1 MSINP
6 NHGCP
11 QKEKANMHE
20 HRRKTFM
27 EKIAGGVAIFP
38 SALQAMRTHSTEYR
52 YRQDANFYYLTGF
65 EEPEA
70 VCVIAP
76 DHPEHQYVLFVR
88 PRTPEQEVWTG
99 KRAGVEG
106 AKERFGAD
114 EAYPIEEFDEK
125 ISEYIGTSERLY
137 YGFGADDVFNQK
149 IIELLK
155 GYRRHRLRE
164 GTGPTTLIDP
174 TDLLAGMRLVKDET
188 ELGRIRKAVDI
199 SVEAHMAAMQTVRPG
214 IYEYELESL
223 IDSIYRKNG
232 GTGPAF
238 LTIVAK
244 GANATTLHYTTN
256 DCQIEDGDLVLID
269 AGCEYQYYCGDIT
282 RTFPANGK
290 FTDPQRAIYQSVLD
304 VQCEIIE
311 SIRPGVSIGDPAQ
324 KAVEMLTEAMLALGL
339 LVGEKEKIIEEQEYR
354 KFYMHS
360 VGHMLGVEVHDVAK
374 TRDGEEHKTFQ
385 PGMVMTVEP
394 GLYIDPDSENI
405 PPEYSGIGVR
415 IEDNILVTESGCEV
429 LTAAVPKTIDEIE
442 KLIA

>member
-1 MSINP
+1 MY
-6 NHGCP
+6 
-11 QKEKANMHE
+11 ED
-20 HRRKTFM
+20 RRKAFM
-27 EKIAGGVAIFP
+27 EEIAGGVAIFP

-88 PRTPEQEVWTG
+88 PRAPELEVWTG
-99 KRAGVEG
+99 KRTGVEG

-114 EAYPIEEFDEK
+114 EAYPIEEFDDK

-137 YGFGADDVFNQK
+137 YGFGADDAFNQK

-155 GYRRHRLRE
+155 GFRRHRLRE
-164 GTGPTTLIDP
+164 GTGPTTLVDP
-174 TDLLAGMRLVKDET
+174 TDLLADMRLVKDEA

-199 SVEAHMAAMQTVRPG
+199 SVEAHRAAMQAVRPG
-214 IYEYELESL
+214 MYEYELESL

-238 LTIVAK
+238 LTIVAR
-244 GANATTLHYTTN
+244 GENATTLHYTTN
-256 DCQIEDGDLVLID
+256 DCEISDGDLVLID
-269 AGCEYQYYCGDIT
+269 AGCEFHYYCGDIT

-290 FTDPQRAIYQSVLD
+290 FTDTQRAIYQSVLD
-304 VQCEIIE
+304 AQCEIIE
-311 SIRPGVSIGDPAQ
+311 SIRPGVSIGDPSQ
-324 KAVEMLTEAMLALGL
+324 KAVEMLTEAMLELGL
-339 LVGEKEKIIEEQEYR
+339 LDGEKEKIIEEQEYR

-360 VGHMLGVEVHDVAK
+360 VGHMLGVEVHDVTK
-374 TRDGEEHKTFQ
+374 IREGEEYKTFQ

-394 GLYIDPDSENI
+394 GLYIDPNSENV
-405 PPEYSGIGVR
+405 PPEYLGIGVR

-429 LTAAVPKTIDEIE
+429 LTAGVPKTIDEIE
-442 KLIA
+442 TLMA

>member
-1 MSINP
+1 
-6 NHGCP
+6 
-11 QKEKANMHE
+11 MHE
-20 HRRKTFM
+20 NRRKALM
-27 EKIAGGVAIFP
+27 EKIVGGVAIFP
-38 SALQAMRTHSTEYR
+38 SSVQAMRTHSTEYR

-76 DHPEHQYVLFVR
+76 DHPEHRYILFVR
-88 PRTPEQEVWTG
+88 PRAPEQEVWTG

-106 AKERFGAD
+106 AKEIFGAD

-125 ISEYIGTSERLY
+125 ISEYIGKAEKLY
-137 YGFGADDVFNQK
+137 YGFGADEAFNQK

-164 GTGPTTLIDP
+164 GTGLTTLIDP
-174 TDLLAGMRLVKDET
+174 TDLLAEMRLTKDET
-188 ELGRIRKAVDI
+188 ELKQIRRAVEI
-199 SVEAHMAAMQTVRPG
+199 SVEAHMAAMQAVRPSM
-214 IYEYELESL
+214 YEYELESL

-232 GTGPAF
+232 GMGPAF

-256 DCQIEDGDLVLID
+256 DCQIGDGDLVLID
-269 AGCEYQYYCGDIT
+269 AGCEFQYYCGDIT

-290 FTDPQRAIYQSVLD
+290 FTEAQRAIYQAVLD
-304 VQCEIIE
+304 AQCEIIE
-311 SIRPGVSIGDPAQ
+311 TIRPGVSIGDPAQ
-324 KAVEMLTEAMLALGL
+324 KAVEMLTEAMLKLGL
-339 LVGEKEKIIEEQEYR
+339 LVGEKETIIEKQEYR

-374 TRDGEEHKTFQ
+374 TREREEYKTFQ

-394 GLYIDPDSENI
+394 GLYIDLDSENV
-405 PPEYSGIGVR
+405 PPEYLGIGVR

-429 LTAAVPKTIDEIE
+429 LTAAVPKTIEDIE
-442 KLIA
+442 KLMA

>member
-1 MSINP
+1 
-6 NHGCP
+6 
-11 QKEKANMHE
+11 MHE
-20 HRRKTFM
+20 NIRKAFM
-27 EKIAGGVAIFP
+27 KKITGGVAIFP

-76 DHPEHQYVLFVR
+76 DHPEHQYILFVR
-88 PRTPEQEVWTG
+88 PRVPEQEVWTG
-99 KRAGVEG
+99 KRAGVDG
-106 AKERFGAD
+106 AKEHFGAD

-137 YGFGADDVFNQK
+137 YGFGEDEAFNWK

-155 GYRRHRLRE
+155 GYRRQRMRE

-174 TDLLAGMRLVKDET
+174 TDILAEMRLVKDET
-188 ELGRIRKAVDI
+188 ELGRIRAAVDI
-199 SVEAHMAAMQTVRPG
+199 SVEAHIAAMQAVHPG
-214 IYEYELESL
+214 MYEYELESL

-238 LTIVAK
+238 LTIVAN

-256 DCQIEDGDLVLID
+256 NCLIEDGDLVLID

-290 FTDPQRAIYQSVLD
+290 FTDAQRAVYQSVLD

-324 KAVEMLTEAMLALGL
+324 KAVEMLTEAMIELGL

-360 VGHMLGVEVHDVAK
+360 VGHMLGVEVHDVTK
-374 TRDGEEHKTFQ
+374 TRDGEEYRTFQ

-394 GLYIDPDSENI
+394 GLYIDPDSENV
-405 PPEYSGIGVR
+405 PTEYLGIGVR

-429 LTAAVPKTIDEIE
+429 LTAGVPKTPDEIE
-442 KLIA
+442 NLMA

>member
-1 MSINP
+1 MYES
-6 NHGCP
+6 
-11 QKEKANMHE
+11 
-20 HRRKTFM
+20 RRKVFM
-27 EKIAGGVAIFP
+27 EKIAGSIAIFP

-65 EEPEA
+65 EEPES

-76 DHPEHQYVLFVR
+76 DHPEHQYILFVR
-88 PRTPEQEVWTG
+88 PRAPEQEVWTG

-106 AKERFGAD
+106 AKEHFGAD

-125 ISEYIGTSERLY
+125 ISEYIGTAERLY
-137 YGFGADDVFNQK
+137 YGFGADEAFNQK
-149 IIELLK
+149 IIQLLK
-155 GYRRHRLRE
+155 GYRRHRMRE
-164 GTGPTTLIDP
+164 GTGPTILIDP
-174 TDLLAGMRLVKDET
+174 TDLLAEMRLIKDET
-188 ELGRIRKAVDI
+188 ELGRIRRAVGI
-199 SVEAHMAAMQTVRPG
+199 SVEAHIAAMQAVCPDM
-214 IYEYELESL
+214 YEYELESL

-244 GANATTLHYTTN
+244 GSNATTLHYTTN
-256 DCQIEDGDLVLID
+256 DCLIEDGDLVLID

-290 FTDPQRAIYQSVLD
+290 FTAAQRAVYQSVLD
-304 VQCEIIE
+304 AQCEIIE

-324 KAVEMLTEAMLALGL
+324 KAVEMLTEAMLELGL
-339 LVGEKEKIIEEQEYR
+339 LVGEKEKLIEEQEYR

-374 TRDGEEHKTFQ
+374 TREGEEYKTFQ

-394 GLYIDPDSENI
+394 GLYIDPNSENV
-405 PPEYSGIGVR
+405 PPEYLGIGVR

-429 LTAAVPKTIDEIE
+429 LTRAVPKTIDEIE
-442 KLIA
+442 KLMA

>member
-1 MSINP
+1 
-6 NHGCP
+6 
-11 QKEKANMHE
+11 
-20 HRRKTFM
+20 M

-65 EEPEA
+65 EEPES

-76 DHPEHQYVLFVR
+76 DHPEHQYILFVR
-88 PRTPEQEVWTG
+88 PRVPEQEVWTG
-99 KRAGVEG
+99 KRAGVDG

-114 EAYPIEEFDEK
+114 EAYPIEEFDDK
-125 ISEYIGTSERLY
+125 ISEYIGTSERVY
-137 YGFGADDVFNQK
+137 YGFGADEAFNQK

-155 GYRRHRLRE
+155 GYRRHRMRE
-164 GTGPTTLIDP
+164 GTGLTTLIDP
-174 TDLLAGMRLVKDET
+174 TDILAEMRLVKDEE

-199 SVEAHMAAMQTVRPG
+199 SVEAHTAAIQAVRPG
-214 IYEYELESL
+214 IYEYELDSL

-290 FTDPQRAIYQSVLD
+290 FTKAQRAIYQAVLD

-311 SIRPGVSIGDPAQ
+311 SIRPGVSIGDPVQ
-324 KAVEMLTEAMLALGL
+324 KAVGMLTEAMLKLGL
-339 LVGEKEKIIEEQEYR
+339 LVGEKEQIIEEQEYR

-360 VGHMLGVEVHDVAK
+360 VGHMLGVEVHDVTK
-374 TRDGEEHKTFQ
+374 TREGEEYKTFQ

-394 GLYIDPDSENI
+394 GLYVDPDSENV
-405 PPEYSGIGVR
+405 PPEYLGIGVR

-442 KLIA
+442 TLMA

>member
-1 MSINP
+1 
-6 NHGCP
+6 
-11 QKEKANMHE
+11 MHE
-20 HRRKTFM
+20 NKRNAFM
-27 EKIAGGVAIFP
+27 KKIAGGVAIFP

-88 PRTPEQEVWTG
+88 PRVPEQEVWTG
-99 KRAGVEG
+99 KRAGVDG

-114 EAYPIEEFDEK
+114 EAYPIEEFDDK
-125 ISEYIGTSERLY
+125 ISEYIGTSERVY
-137 YGFGADDVFNQK
+137 YGFGADEAFNQK

-155 GYRRHRLRE
+155 GYRRHRMRE
-164 GTGPTTLIDP
+164 GTGLTTLIDP
-174 TDLLAGMRLVKDET
+174 TDILAEMRLVKDEA
-188 ELGRIRKAVDI
+188 ELERIRKAVDI
-199 SVEAHMAAMQTVRPG
+199 SIEAHTAAMQAVRPG
-214 IYEYELESL
+214 TYEYELESL

-290 FTDPQRAIYQSVLD
+290 FTEAQRAIYQAVLN

-311 SIRPGVSIGDPAQ
+311 SIRPGVSIGDPVQ
-324 KAVEMLTEAMLALGL
+324 KAVEMLTEAMLGLGL
-339 LVGEKEKIIEEQEYR
+339 LVGEKEKIIEEKEYR

-360 VGHMLGVEVHDVAK
+360 VGHMLGVEVHDVTK
-374 TRDGEEHKTFQ
+374 TREGEEYKTFQ

-394 GLYIDPDSENI
+394 GLYIDPDSENV
-405 PPEYSGIGVR
+405 PPEYLGIGVR

-429 LTAAVPKTIDEIE
+429 LTAAVPKTIDDIE
-442 KLIA
+442 TLMA

>member
-1 MSINP
+1 
-6 NHGCP
+6 
-11 QKEKANMHE
+11 MHE
-20 HRRKTFM
+20 HRRKAFM
-27 EKIAGGVAIFP
+27 EKIVGGVAIFP
-38 SALQAMRTHSTEYR
+38 SALPAMHTHSTEYR

-88 PRTPEQEVWTG
+88 PRAPEQEVWTG

-137 YGFGADDVFNQK
+137 YGFGADEAFNQK

-174 TDLLAGMRLVKDET
+174 TDLLAEMRLIKDEA
-188 ELGRIRKAVDI
+188 ELGWIRKAVNI
-199 SVEAHMAAMQTVRPG
+199 SVEAHTAAMRAVRPG
-214 IYEYELESL
+214 MYEYELESL

-244 GANATTLHYTTN
+244 GTNATTLHYTAN
-256 DCQIEDGDLVLID
+256 DCQIGDGDLVLID

-290 FTDPQRAIYQSVLD
+290 FTDTQRAVYQSVLD

-311 SIRPGVSIGDPAQ
+311 SISPGVSIGDPIQ
-324 KAVEMLTEAMLALGL
+324 KAVEMLTEAMLELGL
-339 LVGEKEKIIEEQEYR
+339 LVGEKEKVIEEQEYR

-374 TRDGEEHKTFQ
+374 TREGEGYKTFQ

-394 GLYIDPDSENI
+394 GLYIDPDSENV
-405 PPEYSGIGVR
+405 PPEYLGIGVR

-442 KLIA
+442 KLMA

>member
-1 MSINP
+1 
-6 NHGCP
+6 
-11 QKEKANMHE
+11 MHE
-20 HRRKTFM
+20 HRRKAFM
-27 EKIAGGVAIFP
+27 GKIAGGVAIFP

-88 PRTPEQEVWTG
+88 PRAPEQEVWTG

-125 ISEYIGTSERLY
+125 ISEYIGTSEQLY
-137 YGFGADDVFNQK
+137 YGFGADDAFNQK

-188 ELGRIRKAVDI
+188 ELGRIRKAVGI

-256 DCQIEDGDLVLID
+256 DCQIKDGDLVLID

-304 VQCEIIE
+304 AQCEIIE

-324 KAVEMLTEAMLALGL
+324 KAVEMLTEAMLELGL

-429 LTAAVPKTIDEIE
+429 LTGAVPKTIDEIE
-442 KLIA
+442 KLMA

>member
-1 MSINP
+1 
-6 NHGCP
+6 
-11 QKEKANMHE
+11 MHE

-27 EKIAGGVAIFP
+27 EKVAGGVAIFP

-155 GYRRHRLRE
+155 RYRRHRLRE

-188 ELGRIRKAVDI
+188 ELGRIRKAVAI

-290 FTDPQRAIYQSVLD
+290 FTDPQRAIYQSVLHA
-304 VQCEIIE
+304 QCEIIE

-324 KAVEMLTEAMLALGL
+324 KAVEMLTEAMLELGL

-374 TRDGEEHKTFQ
+374 TRDGEEHKTFK

>member
-1 MSINP
+1 
-6 NHGCP
+6 
-11 QKEKANMHE
+11 MHE
-20 HRRKTFM
+20 SRRKAFM

-88 PRTPEQEVWTG
+88 PRAPEQEVWTG

-106 AKERFGAD
+106 AKEHFGAD

-137 YGFGADDVFNQK
+137 YGFGADEAFNQK

-155 GYRRHRLRE
+155 GYRRQRMRE
-164 GTGPTTLIDP
+164 GTGPNVLIDP
-174 TDLLAGMRLVKDET
+174 TDLLAEMRLVKDEV
-188 ELGRIRKAVDI
+188 ELERIRKAVDI
-199 SVEAHMAAMQTVRPG
+199 SVKAHTAAMQAVRPG
-214 IYEYELESL
+214 MYEYELESL

-256 DCQIEDGDLVLID
+256 NCQIDDGDLVLID
-269 AGCEYQYYCGDIT
+269 AGCEYQCYCGDIT

-290 FTDPQRAIYQSVLD
+290 FTDVQRAVYQSVLD
-304 VQCEIIE
+304 VQCAIIE
-311 SIRPGVSIGDPAQ
+311 SIRPGVSIGDPVQ
-324 KAVEMLTEAMLALGL
+324 NAVEMLTQAMLKLGL
-339 LVGEKEKIIEEQEYR
+339 LVGEKEKLIEEQEHR

-360 VGHMLGVEVHDVAK
+360 VGHMLGVEVHDVTK
-374 TRDGEEHKTFQ
+374 TREGEEYKTFQ

-394 GLYIDPDSENI
+394 GLYIDPHSENV
-405 PPEYSGIGVR
+405 PSEYLGIGVR

-442 KLIA
+442 KLMV

>member
-1 MSINP
+1 
-6 NHGCP
+6 
-11 QKEKANMHE
+11 MHE
-20 HRRKTFM
+20 NRRKVFM
-27 EKIAGGVAIFP
+27 EKIAGGVAIFA
-38 SALQAMRTHSTEYR
+38 SALPAMRTHSTEYR

-65 EEPEA
+65 EEPESI
-70 VCVIAP
+70 CVIAP

-88 PRTPEQEVWTG
+88 PRAPEQEVWTG
-99 KRAGVEG
+99 KRFGIEG
-106 AKERFGAD
+106 AKAHFGAD

-125 ISEYIGTSERLY
+125 ISEYIGKADRLY
-137 YGFGADDVFNQK
+137 YGFGADEAFNRK

-155 GYRRHRLRE
+155 RYRNHRLRE
-164 GTGPTTLIDP
+164 GTGPTILIDP
-174 TDLLAGMRLVKDET
+174 TEILAEMRLVKDEA
-188 ELGRIRKAVDI
+188 ELEQICRAVDI
-199 SVEAHMAAMQTVRPG
+199 SVEAHMAAMRAVRPG
-214 IYEYELESL
+214 MYEYELESL

-244 GANATTLHYTTN
+244 GANATTLHYTAN
-256 DCQIEDGDLVLID
+256 DCQIQDGDLVLID

-290 FTDPQRAIYQSVLD
+290 FTEAQRAVYQLVLD

-311 SIRPGVSIGDPAQ
+311 SIRPGVSIGEPAQ
-324 KAVEMLTEAMLALGL
+324 KAVEMLTEAMLKLGL
-339 LVGEKEKIIEEQEYR
+339 LVGEKEKLIEEEEHR

-360 VGHMLGVEVHDVAK
+360 VGHMLGVEVHDVTK
-374 TRDGEEHKTFQ
+374 TREGEEHKTFQ

-394 GLYIDPDSENI
+394 GLYIDPDSENV
-405 PPEYSGIGVR
+405 PSEYLGIGVR

-442 KLIA
+442 KLMG

>member
-1 MSINP
+1 
-6 NHGCP
+6 
-11 QKEKANMHE
+11 MHKN
-20 HRRKTFM
+20 RRQVFM
-27 EKIAGGVAIFP
+27 ENIAGGTAIFP

-52 YRQDANFYYLTGF
+52 FRQDANFYYLTGF

-76 DHPEHQYVLFVR
+76 DHPEHQYILFVR
-88 PRTPEQEVWTG
+88 PRVPEQEVWTG
-99 KRAGVEG
+99 KRAGVDG
-106 AKERFGAD
+106 AKEYFGAD

-125 ISEYIGTSERLY
+125 ISEYIGTSDRLY
-137 YGFGADDVFNQK
+137 YGFGGDEAFNQT

-155 GYRRHRLRE
+155 GYRRHRMRE

-174 TDLLAGMRLVKDET
+174 TDLLAEMRLVKDER
-188 ELGRIRKAVDI
+188 ELERIRRAVDI
-199 SVEAHMAAMQTVRPG
+199 SVEAHTAAMRAVRPG
-214 IYEYELESL
+214 MYEYELDSL

-256 DCQIEDGDLVLID
+256 DCLIEDGDLVLID

-290 FTDPQRAIYQSVLD
+290 FTDAQSAVYQSVLD

-324 KAVEMLTEAMLALGL
+324 KAVEMLTEAMIELGL
-339 LVGEKEKIIEEQEYR
+339 LVGEKEKIIEDEEYR

-374 TRDGEEHKTFQ
+374 TRDGEEYKTFQ

-394 GLYIDPDSENI
+394 GLYIDPDSEDV
-405 PPEYSGIGVR
+405 PSEYLGIGVR
-415 IEDNILVTESGCEV
+415 IEDNVLVTESGCEI
-429 LTAAVPKTIDEIE
+429 LTAGVPKTIDEIE
-442 KLIA
+442 KLMA

>member
-1 MSINP
+1 
-6 NHGCP
+6 
-11 QKEKANMHE
+11 MHE
-20 HRRKTFM
+20 NRRKTLIK
-27 EKIAGGVAIFP
+27 KIAGGVAIFP
-38 SALQAMRTHSTEYR
+38 SALQAMRTHSTEYK

-70 VCVIAP
+70 VCVLAP

-88 PRTPEQEVWTG
+88 PRAPEQEVWTG

-106 AKERFGAD
+106 AKDRFGAD

-125 ISEYIGTSERLY
+125 ITEYIGQAEKLY
-137 YGFGADDVFNQK
+137 YAFGADEAFDRK
-149 IIELLK
+149 IIQLLK

-174 TDLLAGMRLVKDET
+174 TDILAEMRLMKDGT
-188 ELGRIRKAVDI
+188 ELKLIRKAVDI
-199 SVEAHMAAMQTVRPG
+199 SVEAHTAAMQAVRPG
-214 IYEYELESL
+214 MYEYELESL

-256 DCQIEDGDLVLID
+256 DCQIDDGDLVLID

-290 FTDPQRAIYQSVLD
+290 FTPAQRALYQSVLD
-304 VQCEIIE
+304 VQCEIID
-311 SIRPGVSIGDPAQ
+311 SIRPGLSIGESAQ
-324 KAVEMLTEAMLALGL
+324 KAVELLTEAMLKLGL
-339 LVGEKEKIIEEQEYR
+339 LVGEKEKIIEEKEYR

-374 TRDGEEHKTFQ
+374 TRDGADYKTFQ

-394 GLYIDPDSENI
+394 GLYIDPDSANV
-405 PPEYSGIGVR
+405 PPEYLGIGVR

-429 LTAAVPKTIDEIE
+429 LTAAVPKTVDEIE
-442 KLIA
+442 QLMA

>member
-1 MSINP
+1 MYES
-6 NHGCP
+6 
-11 QKEKANMHE
+11 
-20 HRRKTFM
+20 RRKVFM
-27 EKIAGGVAIFP
+27 KKIAGGVAIFP

-65 EEPEA
+65 EEPES

-76 DHPEHQYVLFVR
+76 DHPEHQYILFVR
-88 PRTPEQEVWTG
+88 PRAPEQEVWTG

-106 AKERFGAD
+106 TKEHFGAD

-125 ISEYIGTSERLY
+125 ISEYIGTAERLY
-137 YGFGADDVFNQK
+137 YGFGADEAFNQK
-149 IIELLK
+149 IIQLLK
-155 GYRRHRLRE
+155 GYRRHRMRE
-164 GTGPTTLIDP
+164 GTGPTILIDP
-174 TDLLAGMRLVKDET
+174 TDLLAEMRLIKDET
-188 ELGRIRKAVDI
+188 ELGRIRRAVGI
-199 SVEAHMAAMQTVRPG
+199 SVEAHIAAMQAVCPDM
-214 IYEYELESL
+214 YEYELESL

-244 GANATTLHYTTN
+244 GSNATTLHYTTN
-256 DCQIEDGDLVLID
+256 DCLIEDGDLVLID

-290 FTDPQRAIYQSVLD
+290 FTAAQRAVYQSVLD
-304 VQCEIIE
+304 AQCEIIE

-324 KAVEMLTEAMLALGL
+324 KAVEMLTEAMLELGL
-339 LVGEKEKIIEEQEYR
+339 LVGEKEKLIEEQEYR

-374 TRDGEEHKTFQ
+374 TREGEEYKTFQ

-394 GLYIDPDSENI
+394 GLYIDPNSENV
-405 PPEYSGIGVR
+405 PPEYLGIGVR

-429 LTAAVPKTIDEIE
+429 LTRAVPKTIDEIE
-442 KLIA
+442 KLMA

>member
-1 MSINP
+1 
-6 NHGCP
+6 
-11 QKEKANMHE
+11 MHE
-20 HRRKTFM
+20 NRRNAFM

-70 VCVIAP
+70 VCVVAP

-88 PRTPEQEVWTG
+88 PRVPEQEVWTG
-99 KRAGVEG
+99 KRAGVDG

-114 EAYPIEEFDEK
+114 EAYPIEEFDDK
-125 ISEYIGTSERLY
+125 ISEYIGTSERVY
-137 YGFGADDVFNQK
+137 YRFGTDEAFNQK

-155 GYRRHRLRE
+155 GYRRHRMRE

-174 TDLLAGMRLVKDET
+174 TDILGEMRLVKDEA
-188 ELGRIRKAVDI
+188 ELGRIHKAVDI
-199 SVEAHMAAMQTVRPG
+199 SVEAHTAAMQAVRPG
-214 IYEYELESL
+214 MYEYELESL

-232 GTGPAF
+232 GAGPAF

-244 GANATTLHYTTN
+244 GANATTLHYTAN

-290 FTDPQRAIYQSVLD
+290 FTEAQRAIYQAVLN
-304 VQCEIIE
+304 VQCEIIA
-311 SIRPGVSIGDPAQ
+311 SIRPGVSIGDPVQ
-324 KAVEMLTEAMLALGL
+324 KAVEMLTEAMLELGL
-339 LVGEKEKIIEEQEYR
+339 LVGEKEQIIEEQEYR

-360 VGHMLGVEVHDVAK
+360 VGHMLGVEVHDVTK
-374 TRDGEEHKTFQ
+374 TREGEEYKTFQ

-394 GLYIDPDSENI
+394 GLYIDPDSENV
-405 PPEYSGIGVR
+405 PPEYLGIGVR

-429 LTAAVPKTIDEIE
+429 LTAAVPKTIDDIE
-442 KLIA
+442 TLMA

>member
-1 MSINP
+1 MY
-6 NHGCP
+6 
-11 QKEKANMHE
+11 EK
-20 HRRKTFM
+20 RRKIFM
-27 EKIAGGVAIFP
+27 ERMAGGVAIFP

-76 DHPEHQYVLFVR
+76 DHPEHQYILFVR
-88 PRTPEQEVWTG
+88 PRAPEQEVWTG

-106 AKERFGAD
+106 AKEQFGAA

-125 ISEYIGTSERLY
+125 IAEYIGTSERLY
-137 YGFGADDVFNQK
+137 YGFGADEAFNQK
-149 IIELLK
+149 IIGLLK

-174 TDLLAGMRLVKDET
+174 TDLLAEMRLVKDEE

-199 SVEAHMAAMQTVRPG
+199 SVEAHIAAMQAVRPG
-214 IYEYELESL
+214 MYEYELESL
-223 IDSIYRKNG
+223 IDSIYRKGG

-256 DCQIEDGDLVLID
+256 NCQIEEGDLVLID

-290 FTDPQRAIYQSVLD
+290 FTEAQRAIYQAVLD

-311 SIRPGVSIGDPAQ
+311 SIGPDVSIGDPVQRAI
-324 KAVEMLTEAMLALGL
+324 EMLTETMLELGL
-339 LVGEKEKIIEEQEYR
+339 LVGEKEKIIEEKEYR

-374 TRDGEEHKTFQ
+374 TREGEEYKTFQ

-394 GLYIDPDSENI
+394 GLYINPDSENV
-405 PPEYSGIGVR
+405 PPEYLGIGVR

-442 KLIA
+442 KLMA

>member
-1 MSINP
+1 
-6 NHGCP
+6 
-11 QKEKANMHE
+11 MHE
-20 HRRKTFM
+20 NRRKTFM

-38 SALQAMRTHSTEYR
+38 SALPAMRTHSTEYR

-88 PRTPEQEVWTG
+88 PRAPEQEVWTG

-114 EAYPIEEFDEK
+114 EAYPIEEFDQR
-125 ISEYIGTSERLY
+125 ISEYIGTSEQLY
-137 YGFGADDVFNQK
+137 YGFGTDESFNQK

-174 TDLLAGMRLVKDET
+174 TDSLAEMRLVKDET
-188 ELGRIRKAVDI
+188 ELKRIRKAVDL
-199 SVEAHMAAMQTVRPG
+199 SVEAHIVAMQTVRPG
-214 IYEYELESL
+214 MYEYELESL

-244 GANATTLHYTTN
+244 GENATTLHYTTN
-256 DCQIEDGDLVLID
+256 DCQIEDGDLILID

-290 FTDPQRAIYQSVLD
+290 FTDAQRAIYQSVLD
-304 VQCEIIE
+304 AQCEIIE

-324 KAVEMLTEAMLALGL
+324 KAVEMLTEAMLELGL
-339 LVGEKEKIIEEQEYR
+339 LVGEKKQIIEEQEYR

-374 TRDGEEHKTFQ
+374 TREGEEYKTFQ

-394 GLYIDPDSENI
+394 GLYIDPDSEDV
-405 PPEYSGIGVR
+405 PAEFLGSGVR

-442 KLIA
+442 KLMG

>member
-1 MSINP
+1 
-6 NHGCP
+6 
-11 QKEKANMHE
+11 MHE
-20 HRRKTFM
+20 DRREAFKK
-27 EKIAGGVAIFP
+27 KIVGGVAILP
-38 SALQAMRTHSTEYR
+38 SAVQAMRTHSTEYR

-65 EEPEA
+65 DEPEA

-88 PRTPEQEVWTG
+88 PRVPEQEIWTG

-114 EAYPIEEFDEK
+114 AAYPIEEFDEK
-125 ISEYIGTSERLY
+125 IPEYIGTSERLY
-137 YGFGADDVFNQK
+137 YGFGVNEVFNQK
-149 IIELLK
+149 IIALLK
-155 GYRRHRLRE
+155 ESRRNRLRN

-174 TDLLAGMRLVKDET
+174 TDILAEMRLMKDEK
-188 ELGRIRKAVDI
+188 ELERIRTAVDI
-199 SVEAHMAAMQTVRPG
+199 SVEAHIAAMQTVRPG
-214 IYEYELESL
+214 MYEYELESL

-238 LTIVAK
+238 LTIVASS
-244 GANATTLHYTTN
+244 ANATTLHYTTN
-256 DCQIEDGDLVLID
+256 DRQIEAGDLVLID

-290 FTDPQRAIYQSVLD
+290 FTNAQRAVYQGVLD

-311 SIRPGVSIGDPAQ
+311 SIRPGVSIGDPVQ
-324 KAVEMLTEAMLALGL
+324 KAVEMLTEAMLELGL
-339 LVGEKEKIIEEQEYR
+339 LMGEKEKLIEEGEYR

-374 TRDGEEHKTFQ
+374 TRDGEEYKLFQ
-385 PGMVMTVEP
+385 PGMVMTIEP
-394 GLYIDPDSENI
+394 GLYIDPDSENV
-405 PPEYSGIGVR
+405 PPEYLGIGVR

-442 KLIA
+442 RFMA

>member
-1 MSINP
+1 
-6 NHGCP
+6 
-11 QKEKANMHE
+11 MHE
-20 HRRKTFM
+20 NRRKAFM
-27 EKIAGGVAIFP
+27 EKIAGSTAIFP

-65 EEPEA
+65 EEPES

-76 DHPEHQYVLFVR
+76 DHPEHQYILFVR
-88 PRTPEQEVWTG
+88 PRVPEQEIWTG
-99 KRAGVEG
+99 KRAGVDG

-114 EAYPIEEFDEK
+114 EAYPIEEFDDK
-125 ISEYIGTSERLY
+125 ISEYIGTSERVY
-137 YGFGADDVFNQK
+137 YGFGADDAFNHK

-164 GTGPTTLIDP
+164 GTGPAILIDP
-174 TDLLAGMRLVKDET
+174 TEILGEMRLIKDET
-188 ELGRIRKAVDI
+188 ELGRIRKAIDI
-199 SVEAHMAAMQTVRPG
+199 SVEAHIAAMGAVRPG
-214 IYEYELESL
+214 MYEYELESL

-282 RTFPANGK
+282 RTFPTNGK
-290 FTDPQRAIYQSVLD
+290 FTEAQRAIYQAVLD

-311 SIRPGVSIGDPAQ
+311 SIRPGVSIGDPVQ
-324 KAVEMLTEAMLALGL
+324 KAVEMLTEAMLELGL

-360 VGHMLGVEVHDVAK
+360 VGHMLGVEVHDVTK
-374 TRDGEEHKTFQ
+374 TREGEEYKTFQ

-394 GLYIDPDSENI
+394 GLYIDPDSEDV
-405 PPEYSGIGVR
+405 PPEYLGIGVR
-415 IEDNILVTESGCEV
+415 IEDNILVTEAGCEV
-429 LTAAVPKTIDEIE
+429 LTAAVPKTIDDIE
-442 KLIA
+442 TLMA

>member
-1 MSINP
+1 M
-6 NHGCP
+6 H
-11 QKEKANMHE
+11 QDKRKA
-20 HRRKTFM
+20 FM
-27 EKIAGGVAIFP
+27 KKIAGGVAIFP
-38 SALQAMRTHSTEYR
+38 SAPPAMRTHSTEYR

-65 EEPEA
+65 EEPES

-76 DHPEHQYVLFVR
+76 DHPEHQYILFVR
-88 PRTPEQEVWTG
+88 PRAPEQEIWTG
-99 KRAGVEG
+99 KRASIEG
-106 AKERFGAD
+106 AKEHFGAD

-125 ISEYIGTSERLY
+125 ISEYIGKAEHLY
-137 YGFGADDVFNQK
+137 YAFGADETFNQK

-155 GYRRHRLRE
+155 GHRRHRLRE
-164 GTGPTTLIDP
+164 GTGITTLIDP
-174 TDLLAGMRLVKDET
+174 TDLLAEMRLMKDEM
-188 ELGRIRKAVDI
+188 ELKRIRKAVDI

-214 IYEYELESL
+214 MYEYELESL

-238 LTIVAK
+238 LTIVAN

-256 DCQIEDGDLVLID
+256 DCQISDGDLVLID

-290 FTDPQRAIYQSVLD
+290 FTEPQRAIYQSVLD
-304 VQCEIIE
+304 AQCEIIA
-311 SIRPGVSIGDPAQ
+311 SIRPGVSIGDPVR
-324 KAVEMLTEAMLALGL
+324 KAVEMLTEAMLKLGL
-339 LVGEKEKIIEEQEYR
+339 LTGEKEQLIEEQKYR

-374 TRDGEEHKTFQ
+374 TRESEEYKTFQ

-405 PPEYSGIGVR
+405 PPEYLGIGVR

-442 KLIA
+442 QLMA

>member
-1 MSINP
+1 
-6 NHGCP
+6 
-11 QKEKANMHE
+11 MHE
-20 HRRKTFM
+20 DRREAFKK
-27 EKIAGGVAIFP
+27 KIVGGVAILP
-38 SALQAMRTHSTEYR
+38 SAVQAMRTHSTEYR

-65 EEPEA
+65 DEPEA

-76 DHPEHQYVLFVR
+76 DHPEHQYILFVR
-88 PRTPEQEVWTG
+88 PRVPEQEVWTG

-106 AKERFGAD
+106 AKDRFGAD
-114 EAYPIEEFDEK
+114 AVYPIEDFDEK
-125 ISEYIGTSERLY
+125 IPEYIGISERLY
-137 YGFGADDVFNQK
+137 YGFGVNEAFNQK

-155 GYRRHRLRE
+155 ESRRNRLRN

-174 TDLLAGMRLVKDET
+174 TDILAEMRLIKNER
-188 ELGRIRKAVDI
+188 ELERIRKAVDI
-199 SVEAHMAAMQTVRPG
+199 SVEAHIAAMQTVRPG
-214 IYEYELESL
+214 MYEYELESL

-232 GTGPAF
+232 GMGPAF
-238 LTIVAK
+238 LTIVASS
-244 GANATTLHYTTN
+244 ANATTLHYTTN
-256 DCQIEDGDLVLID
+256 DRQIEDGDLVLID

-290 FTDPQRAIYQSVLD
+290 FTDVQRAVYQSVLD

-324 KAVEMLTEAMLALGL
+324 KAVEMLTEAMLQLGL
-339 LVGEKEKIIEEQEYR
+339 LEGEKEKLIEEGEYR

-374 TRDGEEHKTFQ
+374 TREGEEYKTFQ

-394 GLYIDPDSENI
+394 GLYVNPESENV
-405 PPEYSGIGVR
+405 PAEYLGIGVR

-429 LTAAVPKTIDEIE
+429 LTAGVPKTIDDIE
-442 KLIA
+442 ELME

>member
-1 MSINP
+1 
-6 NHGCP
+6 
-11 QKEKANMHE
+11 MHKN
-20 HRRKTFM
+20 RRQVFM
-27 EKIAGGVAIFP
+27 EKIAGGTAIFP
-38 SALQAMRTHSTEYR
+38 SGLQAMRTHSTEYR
-52 YRQDANFYYLTGF
+52 FRQDTNFYYLTGF

-88 PRTPEQEVWTG
+88 PRVPEQEVWTG
-99 KRAGVEG
+99 KRAGVDG
-106 AKERFGAD
+106 AKEHFGAD

-125 ISEYIGTSERLY
+125 ISEYIGTSDRLY
-137 YGFGADDVFNQK
+137 YGFGPDEAFNQK

-155 GYRRHRLRE
+155 GYRRQRIRE

-174 TDLLAGMRLVKDET
+174 TDILAEMRLVKDET
-188 ELGRIRKAVDI
+188 ELEQIRKAVDI
-199 SVEAHMAAMQTVRPG
+199 SVEAHIAAMQAVRPG
-214 IYEYELESL
+214 MYEYELESL

-256 DCQIEDGDLVLID
+256 DCLIEDGDLVLID

-290 FTDPQRAIYQSVLD
+290 FTDAQRAIYRAVLD

-324 KAVEMLTEAMLALGL
+324 KAIEMLTEAMIELGL
-339 LVGEKEKIIEEQEYR
+339 LVGEKEKIIEDQEYR

-374 TRDGEEHKTFQ
+374 TREGEDYKAFQ

-394 GLYIDPDSENI
+394 GLYIDPDSENV
-405 PPEYSGIGVR
+405 PSEYLGIGVR

-429 LTAAVPKTIDEIE
+429 LTAGVPKTTDEIE
-442 KLIA
+442 KLMA

>member
-1 MSINP
+1 
-6 NHGCP
+6 
-11 QKEKANMHE
+11 MHQN
-20 HRRKTFM
+20 RRETFM

-38 SALQAMRTHSTEYR
+38 SALPAMRTHSTEYR

-88 PRTPEQEVWTG
+88 PRAPEQEVWTG

-125 ISEYIGTSERLY
+125 ISEYIGTSGQLY
-137 YGFGADDVFNQK
+137 YGFGADDAFNQK

-155 GYRRHRLRE
+155 GYRRYRLRE

-174 TDLLAGMRLVKDET
+174 TDLLAEMRLIKDEG
-188 ELGRIRKAVDI
+188 ELAQIRKAVDI
-199 SVEAHMAAMQTVRPG
+199 SVEAHTAAMQAVRPG
-214 IYEYELESL
+214 MYEYELESL

-256 DCQIEDGDLVLID
+256 DCQIQDGDLVLID

-290 FTDPQRAIYQSVLD
+290 FTDAQRAVYQSVLNA
-304 VQCEIIE
+304 QCEIIE
-311 SIRPGVSIGDPAQ
+311 SIRPGVSIGDPVQ
-324 KAVEMLTEAMLALGL
+324 KAVEMLTDAMLELGL
-339 LVGEKEKIIEEQEYR
+339 LVGEKEKLIEEQEYR

-374 TRDGEEHKTFQ
+374 TREGKEYKTFQ

-394 GLYIDPDSENI
+394 GLYIDPDSENV
-405 PPEYSGIGVR
+405 PPEYLGIGVR

-429 LTAAVPKTIDEIE
+429 LTAAVPKTINEIE
-442 KLIA
+442 KLMG

>member
-1 MSINP
+1 
-6 NHGCP
+6 
-11 QKEKANMHE
+11 
-20 HRRKTFM
+20 M
-27 EKIAGGVAIFP
+27 EKIAGSVAVFP

-52 YRQDANFYYLTGF
+52 FRQDTNFYYLTGF
-65 EEPEA
+65 EEPES

-88 PRTPEQEVWTG
+88 PRVPEQEVWTG
-99 KRAGVEG
+99 KRAGVDG
-106 AKERFGAD
+106 AKEHFGAD

-125 ISEYIGTSERLY
+125 ISEYIGTSDRLY
-137 YGFGADDVFNQK
+137 YGFGPDAAFNQK

-155 GYRRHRLRE
+155 GYRRQRMRE
-164 GTGPTTLIDP
+164 GTGPNILIDP
-174 TDLLAGMRLVKDET
+174 TDLLAEMRLIKDET
-188 ELGRIRKAVDI
+188 ELGRIRAAVDI
-199 SVEAHMAAMQTVRPG
+199 SVEAHIAAMQAVRPG
-214 IYEYELESL
+214 MYEYELESL

-256 DCQIEDGDLVLID
+256 DCLIEDGDLVLID

-290 FTDPQRAIYQSVLD
+290 FTDAQRAIYQAVLD

-324 KAVEMLTEAMLALGL
+324 KAVEMLTEAMIELGL
-339 LVGEKEKIIEEQEYR
+339 LVGEKEKIIEDQEYR

-374 TRDGEEHKTFQ
+374 TREGEDYKTFQ

-394 GLYIDPDSENI
+394 GLYIDPDSENV
-405 PPEYSGIGVR
+405 PSEYLGIGVR

-429 LTAAVPKTIDEIE
+429 LTAGVPKTPGEIE
-442 KLIA
+442 KLMA

>member
-1 MSINP
+1 
-6 NHGCP
+6 
-11 QKEKANMHE
+11 MHQN
-20 HRRKTFM
+20 RRKAFM

-38 SALQAMRTHSTEYR
+38 SALPAMRTHSTEYR

-324 KAVEMLTEAMLALGL
+324 KAVEMLTEAMLELGL

-442 KLIA
+442 KLMA

>member
-1 MSINP
+1 
-6 NHGCP
+6 
-11 QKEKANMHE
+11 MHE
-20 HRRKTFM
+20 NRRNAFM

-88 PRTPEQEVWTG
+88 PRVPEQEVWTG
-99 KRAGVEG
+99 KRAGVDG

-114 EAYPIEEFDEK
+114 EAYPIEEFDDK
-125 ISEYIGTSERLY
+125 ISEYIGTSERVY
-137 YGFGADDVFNQK
+137 YGFGADEAFNQK

-155 GYRRHRLRE
+155 GSRRHRMRE
-164 GTGPTTLIDP
+164 GTGLTTLIDP
-174 TDLLAGMRLVKDET
+174 TDILAEMRLVKDEA

-199 SVEAHMAAMQTVRPG
+199 SVEAHTAAMQAVRPG
-214 IYEYELESL
+214 TYEYELESL

-232 GTGPAF
+232 GAGPAF

-290 FTDPQRAIYQSVLD
+290 FTEAQRAIYQAVLD

-311 SIRPGVSIGDPAQ
+311 SIRPGVSIGDPVQ
-324 KAVEMLTEAMLALGL
+324 KAVEMLTEAMLELGL
-339 LVGEKEKIIEEQEYR
+339 LVGEKEQIIEEQEYR

-360 VGHMLGVEVHDVAK
+360 VGHMLGVEVHDVTK
-374 TRDGEEHKTFQ
+374 TREGEEYKTFQ

-394 GLYIDPDSENI
+394 GLYIDPDSENV
-405 PPEYSGIGVR
+405 PPEYLGIGVR

-429 LTAAVPKTIDEIE
+429 LTAAVPKTIDDIE
-442 KLIA
+442 TLMA

>member
-1 MSINP
+1 
-6 NHGCP
+6 
-11 QKEKANMHE
+11 MHE
-20 HRRKTFM
+20 HRRKAFM

-38 SALQAMRTHSTEYR
+38 SALPAMRTHSTEYR

-88 PRTPEQEVWTG
+88 PRAPEQEVWTG

-137 YGFGADDVFNQK
+137 YGFGADEAFNQK

-174 TDLLAGMRLVKDET
+174 TDLLAEMRLIKDEA
-188 ELGRIRKAVDI
+188 ELGWIRKAVNI
-199 SVEAHMAAMQTVRPG
+199 SVEAHTAAMRAVRPDM
-214 IYEYELESL
+214 YEYELESL
-223 IDSIYRKNG
+223 INSIYRKNG

-244 GANATTLHYTTN
+244 GTNATTLHYTAN
-256 DCQIEDGDLVLID
+256 DCQIGDGDLVLID

-290 FTDPQRAIYQSVLD
+290 FTDTQRAVYQSVLD

-324 KAVEMLTEAMLALGL
+324 KAVEMLTEAMLELGL
-339 LVGEKEKIIEEQEYR
+339 LVGEKEKVIEEQEYR

-374 TRDGEEHKTFQ
+374 TREGEEYKTFQ

-394 GLYIDPDSENI
+394 GLYIDPDSENV
-405 PPEYSGIGVR
+405 PPEYLGIGVR

-429 LTAAVPKTIDEIE
+429 LTAAVPKTIHEIE
-442 KLIA
+442 KLMG

>member
-1 MSINP
+1 MY
-6 NHGCP
+6 
-11 QKEKANMHE
+11 EK
-20 HRRKTFM
+20 RRRVFM
-27 EKIAGGVAIFP
+27 ERIAGGVAIFP
-38 SALQAMRTHSTEYR
+38 SALPAMRTHSTEYR

-88 PRTPEQEVWTG
+88 PRAPEQEVWTG

-106 AKERFGAD
+106 AKEQFGAD
-114 EAYPIEEFDEK
+114 EAYPIEEFDDK

-137 YGFGADDVFNQK
+137 YGFGADETFNQK
-149 IIELLK
+149 IIEILK
-155 GYRRHRLRE
+155 AYRRHRLRE

-174 TDLLAGMRLVKDET
+174 TDLLAEMRLVKDEA
-188 ELGRIRKAVDI
+188 ELGRIREAVKI
-199 SVEAHMAAMQTVRPG
+199 SVEAHTAAMQAVRPG
-214 IYEYELESL
+214 MYEYELESL

-256 DCQIEDGDLVLID
+256 DCQIGDGDLVLID
-269 AGCEYQYYCGDIT
+269 AGCECQYYCGDIT

-290 FTDPQRAIYQSVLD
+290 FTDVQRAIYQALLD

-324 KAVEMLTEAMLALGL
+324 KAVEMLTEAMLELGL
-339 LVGEKEKIIEEQEYR
+339 LVGEKEQIIEEQEYR
-354 KFYMHS
+354 NFYMHS

-374 TRDGEEHKTFQ
+374 TRDGEEYKTFQ

-394 GLYIDPDSENI
+394 GLYIDPASANVPSE
-405 PPEYSGIGVR
+405 YLGIGVR

-429 LTAAVPKTIDEIE
+429 LTAGVPKTIDEIE
-442 KLIA
+442 KLMA

>member
-1 MSINP
+1 MYEN
-6 NHGCP
+6 
-11 QKEKANMHE
+11 
-20 HRRKTFM
+20 RRNAFM
-27 EKIAGGVAIFP
+27 EKIAGGVAIIP

-65 EEPEA
+65 EEPES

-88 PRTPEQEVWTG
+88 PRVPEQEVWTG
-99 KRAGVEG
+99 KRAGVDG

-125 ISEYIGTSERLY
+125 IAEYIGTSEQLY
-137 YGFGADDVFNQK
+137 YGFGADEAFNQK

-164 GTGPTTLIDP
+164 GTGPTTVIDP
-174 TDLLAGMRLVKDET
+174 TDILAEMRLIKDEA
-188 ELGRIRKAVDI
+188 ELARIRKAVDI
-199 SVEAHMAAMQTVRPG
+199 SVEAHTAAMQTVRPG
-214 IYEYELESL
+214 MYEYELESL

-256 DCQIEDGDLVLID
+256 DSQIEAGDLVLID

-290 FTDPQRAIYQSVLD
+290 FTEAQRAIYQSVLD

-324 KAVEMLTEAMLALGL
+324 KAVEMLTEAMLELGL

-374 TRDGEEHKTFQ
+374 TRDGEEHKMFQ

-394 GLYIDPDSENI
+394 GLYIDPDSENV
-405 PPEYSGIGVR
+405 PPEYLGIGVR

-429 LTAAVPKTIDEIE
+429 LTAAVPKTIEEIE
-442 KLIA
+442 KLME

>member
-1 MSINP
+1 MY
-6 NHGCP
+6 
-11 QKEKANMHE
+11 ET
-20 HRRKTFM
+20 RRTAFM

-88 PRTPEQEVWTG
+88 PRAPEQEVWTG

-106 AKERFGAD
+106 AKEHFGAD

-125 ISEYIGTSERLY
+125 ISEYIGTSDQIY
-137 YGFGADDVFNQK
+137 YGFGADDAFNRK
-149 IIELLK
+149 VVELLK

-164 GTGPTTLIDP
+164 GTGPTTLVDP
-174 TDLLAGMRLVKDET
+174 TDLLAEMRLVKDET

-199 SVEAHMAAMQTVRPG
+199 SVEAHTAAMQTVRPG
-214 IYEYELESL
+214 MYEYELESL

-244 GANATTLHYTTN
+244 GVNATTLHYTTN
-256 DCQIEDGDLVLID
+256 DCLIEDGDLVLID

-290 FTDPQRAIYQSVLD
+290 FTDVQRTIYQSVLE

-324 KAVEMLTEAMLALGL
+324 KAVEMLTEAMLELGL

-374 TRDGEEHKTFQ
+374 TREGEEYKTFQ

-394 GLYIDPDSENI
+394 GLYIDPGSEDV
-405 PPEYSGIGVR
+405 PPEFLGMGVR

-429 LTAAVPKTIDEIE
+429 LTAGVPKTIDEIE
-442 KLIA
+442 KVMA

>member
-1 MSINP
+1 MSINI
-6 NHGCP
+6 NHGYP

-20 HRRKTFM
+20 HRRKAFM

-38 SALQAMRTHSTEYR
+38 SALPAMRTHSTEYR

-88 PRTPEQEVWTG
+88 PCAPEQEVWTG

-125 ISEYIGTSERLY
+125 ISEYIGTSARLY
-137 YGFGADDVFNQK
+137 YGFGADEAFNQK

-174 TDLLAGMRLVKDET
+174 TDLLAEMRLVKDET
-188 ELGRIRKAVDI
+188 ELGRIRKAVNI
-199 SVEAHMAAMQTVRPG
+199 SVKAHTAAMQAVRPG
-214 IYEYELESL
+214 MYEYELESL

-232 GTGPAF
+232 GTGSAF

-244 GANATTLHYTTN
+244 GTNATTLHYTAN

-290 FTDPQRAIYQSVLD
+290 FTDAQRAIYQSVLD

-311 SIRPGVSIGDPAQ
+311 SIRPGVSIGDPF
-324 KAVEMLTEAMLALGL
+324 
-339 LVGEKEKIIEEQEYR
+339 R
-354 KFYMHS
+354 
-360 VGHMLGVEVHDVAK
+360 
-374 TRDGEEHKTFQ
+374 R
-385 PGMVMTVEP
+385 
-394 GLYIDPDSENI
+394 
-405 PPEYSGIGVR
+405 R
-415 IEDNILVTESGCEV
+415 
-429 LTAAVPKTIDEIE
+429 
-442 KLIA
+442 

>member
-1 MSINP
+1 
-6 NHGCP
+6 
-11 QKEKANMHE
+11 MHE
-20 HRRKTFM
+20 NRRRAFM

-76 DHPEHQYVLFVR
+76 DHPEHQYILFVR
-88 PRTPEQEVWTG
+88 PRVPEQEVWTG
-99 KRAGVEG
+99 KRAGVTG
-106 AKERFGAD
+106 ATEHFGAD

-137 YGFGADDVFNQK
+137 YGFGADNAFNQK

-174 TDLLAGMRLVKDET
+174 TDILAEMRLVKDKA

-199 SVEAHMAAMQTVRPG
+199 SVEATTAAMQAVRPG
-214 IYEYELESL
+214 MYEYELDSL

-256 DCQIEDGDLVLID
+256 DCLIEEGDLVLID

-290 FTDPQRAIYQSVLD
+290 FTEAQRALYQSVLD

-324 KAVEMLTEAMLALGL
+324 RAVEMLTQAMLELGL

-360 VGHMLGVEVHDVAK
+360 VGHMLGVEVHDVTK
-374 TRDGEEHKTFQ
+374 TRDGEEYKTFQ

-394 GLYIDPDSENI
+394 GLYIDRDSENV
-405 PPEYSGIGVR
+405 PPEYLGIGVR

-429 LTAAVPKTIDEIE
+429 LTAGVPKTIDEIE
-442 KLIA
+442 KLMA

>member
-1 MSINP
+1 MYGN
-6 NHGCP
+6 
-11 QKEKANMHE
+11 
-20 HRRKTFM
+20 RRKAFM
-27 EKIAGGVAIFP
+27 DKITGGVAIFP

-65 EEPEA
+65 EEPES

-88 PRTPEQEVWTG
+88 PRVPEQEVWTG

-114 EAYPIEEFDEK
+114 EAYSIEEFDEK
-125 ISEYIGTSERLY
+125 ISEYIGASERLY
-137 YGFGADDVFNQK
+137 YGFGADEAFNHK
-149 IIELLK
+149 IIEILK

-164 GTGPTTLIDP
+164 GTGPTALIDP
-174 TDLLAGMRLVKDET
+174 ADLLAEMRLVKDET
-188 ELGRIRKAVDI
+188 ELERIRKAVDI
-199 SVEAHMAAMQTVRPG
+199 SVEAHTAAMQTVRPG
-214 IYEYELESL
+214 MYEYELESL

-256 DCQIEDGDLVLID
+256 DCLIEDGDLVLID
-269 AGCEYQYYCGDIT
+269 AGCEYQFYCGDIT

-290 FTDPQRAIYQSVLD
+290 FTEAQRAVYQAVLD

-311 SIRPGVSIGDPAQ
+311 SIRPGVSIGEPVQ
-324 KAVEMLTEAMLALGL
+324 NAVEMLTEAMLKLGL
-339 LVGEKEKIIEEQEYR
+339 LVGEKEKLIEEQEHR

-374 TRDGEEHKTFQ
+374 TRDGEEYKTFQ

-394 GLYIDPDSENI
+394 GLYVDPDSENV
-405 PPEYSGIGVR
+405 PQEYLGIGVR
-415 IEDNILVTESGCEV
+415 IEDNILVTEAGCEV

-442 KLIA
+442 KLMA